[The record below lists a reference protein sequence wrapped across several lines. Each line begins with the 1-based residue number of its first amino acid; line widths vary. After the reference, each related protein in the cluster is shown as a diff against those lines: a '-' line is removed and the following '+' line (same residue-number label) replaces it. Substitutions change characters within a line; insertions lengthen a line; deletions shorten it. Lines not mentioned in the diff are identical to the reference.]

1 MTDGG
6 AVDRRTTLVVGLVSG
21 SHFVAHAYLTV
32 LPPVL
37 PTLAAEFDVGLGA
50 LGLAIAAL
58 WTTNTV
64 FQLPFGWLSDTY
76 SRTGTLAVS
85 LGVATVGIGLTAVA
99 GSYLAL
105 VAAQAVVG
113 LGIAANHPAHY
124 PLLSAATPED
134 RLGRAY
140 SAHAFGGALGFA
152 AGPAV
157 VTGVLAL
164 GGTWRTALLAV
175 AVGGGVYAALA
186 VAVLATRVDRAVR
199 RPPERES
206 VPGLRARLR
215 GATADVA
222 AAATAPGLMTLVA
235 LAFVTAVAAWGVRTY
250 VPVLLVDGYGLS
262 RSGANLVLTAMLVVG
277 AGFIL
282 VGGDL
287 SDRRTALGVV
297 LAGYL
302 LLTGLAGLAAS
313 ALVPT
318 AAVVACVLLLDG
330 ALNLGRPARSKLADD
345 LSARADLGKSFALV
359 TVGITAGG
367 AVAPPL
373 FGALIERA
381 GVTPAFG
388 LVAALGLVGVGLTRM
403 LRSHA
408 SARSPAATAEG

>member
-1 MTDGG
+1 MPDVP

-37 PTLAAEFDVGLGA
+37 PTLAAEFGVGLGA
-50 LGLAIAAL
+50 IGLAIAAL
-58 WTTNTV
+58 WATNTV
-64 FQLPFGWLSDTY
+64 FQLPFGWFSDSY
-76 SRTGTLAVS
+76 SRTATLAVS
-85 LGVATVGIGLTAVA
+85 LGVATTGVALTAVA

-124 PLLSAATPED
+124 PLLSAATPEKH
-134 RLGRAY
+134 LGRAY

-152 AGPAV
+152 AGPAA

-175 AVGGGVYAALA
+175 TVGGGVYAALA
-186 VAVLATRVDRAVR
+186 VAALATRVDRAVR
-199 RPPERES
+199 RPPASES
-206 VPGLRARLR
+206 VPGLRARVSE
-215 GATADVA
+215 ATADVA
-222 AAATAPGLMTLVA
+222 AAATAPGFPSLIA

-262 RSGANLVLTAMLVVG
+262 QSGANLVLTAMLVVG

-282 VGGDL
+282 VGGGL

-302 LLTGLAGLAAS
+302 LLVGLAGGVAS
-313 ALVPT
+313 AAVPT
-318 AAVVACVLLLDG
+318 AAVVAFVLLLDG
-330 ALNLGRPARSKLADD
+330 ALNLGRPARSKLADH
-345 LSARADLGKSFALV
+345 LSARANLGKSFALV

-373 FGALIERA
+373 FGFLIERV
-381 GVTPAFG
+381 GVRPVFG
-388 LVAALGLVGVGLTRM
+388 LVAALGLVGVGLTRS
-403 LRSHA
+403 LRPHA
-408 SARSPAATAEG
+408 PTGSTAATTDD